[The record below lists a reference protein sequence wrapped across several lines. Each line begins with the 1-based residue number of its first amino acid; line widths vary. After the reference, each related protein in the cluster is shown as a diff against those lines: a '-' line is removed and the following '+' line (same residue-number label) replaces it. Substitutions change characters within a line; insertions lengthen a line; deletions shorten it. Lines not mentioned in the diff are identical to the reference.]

1 MKPLLDKDRIA
12 ALIPHA
18 SPMCL
23 LDAVIAWDSKT
34 IACVASSHRSP
45 DNPLAADGRIEAI
58 CGVEYASQAM
68 AVHGGLVQS
77 GRRPAAGYLANLRD
91 VVCSVERLDTLRGDL
106 LVSAELLIAD
116 GARVI
121 YRFNLTC
128 DDQPILSGQAA
139 VVIDAGPSS

>member
-18 SPMCL
+18 GPMCL

-68 AVHGGLVQS
+68 AVHGGLVQF

>member
-1 MKPLLDKDRIA
+1 MKPLMDKAKIA
-12 ALIPHA
+12 ALIPH
-18 SPMCL
+18 SGPMCL
-23 LDAVIAWDSKT
+23 LDAVIAWDSTKIT
-34 IACVASSHRSP
+34 CVASSHRAA
-45 DNPLAADGRIEAI
+45 DNPLAADGRIDAI

-68 AVHGGLVQS
+68 AVHGGLVHV

-91 VVCSVERLDTLRGDL
+91 VVCSVERLDTLHGDL

-116 GARVI
+116 GPRVI

-139 VVIDAGPSS
+139 VVIDAGQPA